1 MLLRA
6 GAFVAIL
13 ALAGPAFGQTLNWPA
28 DLVTQINWSAA
39 ALRTAEGVDG
49 RRLAFAP
56 AREALEASA
65 KTVPGAALTLHIGN
79 TQLSSQAAMAE
90 LTAALA
96 GLGGATDAGGL
107 RQRAVDILAAVAELN
122 APGSTGVPPTPSA
135 AHAVSEAIE
144 RYDEVAAALGAPS
157 LREIIVGAL
166 PEEIGE
172 HLNTVLD
179 QIEQI
184 NEVYENLEDVA
195 AGDTDAIDDFVGGV
209 MGLLPPSLSPAFSGP
224 AAIAFGD
231 LMEWNG
237 EMYDAAA
244 DGLNVVADAIETG
257 RVDQDRLNQITD
269 RLNNLSRGPWGG
281 DTARDFFRSWC
292 DLLPAL
298 NDLCEQLVDE
308 VADAITGAN
317 CAAIDC
323 DCANV
328 GGGLLAGPNRVTCE
342 ITQQDLRAFCTA
354 NGRIEGVCGPAG
366 PAAFPR

>member
-1 MLLRA
+1 
-6 GAFVAIL
+6 
-13 ALAGPAFGQTLNWPA
+13 
-28 DLVTQINWSAA
+28 
-39 ALRTAEGVDG
+39 
-49 RRLAFAP
+49 
-56 AREALEASA
+56 
-65 KTVPGAALTLHIGN
+65 
-79 TQLSSQAAMAE
+79 
-90 LTAALA
+90 
-96 GLGGATDAGGL
+96 
-107 RQRAVDILAAVAELN
+107 VDILAAVAELN

-135 AHAVSEAIE
+135 AHAVSEAIA
-144 RYDEVAAALGAPS
+144 RYDEVAAAAGAPS
-157 LREIIVGAL
+157 LREAIVGAL

-172 HLNTVLD
+172 HLNAVLD

-209 MGLLPPSLSPAFSGP
+209 MGLLPASLSPAFSGP

-231 LMEWNG
+231 LMQWNG

-244 DGLNVVADAIETG
+244 DGLDVVADAIETG
-257 RVDQDRLNQITD
+257 RVDQDRLNQITN

-281 DTARDFFRSWC
+281 DTAREFFRSWC

-308 VADAITGAN
+308 AGDAITGAN

-328 GGGLLAGPNRVTCE
+328 GGGLLAGPDRVTCE
-342 ITQQDLRAFCTA
+342 ITQQDLRAFCAA